1 VSEAAPGRVLRLA
14 VIGWGL
20 GDLALGRRG
29 AAIAWLVV
37 EALTLAVTAVLT
49 VLLVETTWYLVPF
62 LAGSL
67 FVVLWATQAVLAY
80 RRAVSRHGEAPP
92 TPRGSPAATI
102 AWLTIPL
109 LVWGTGFWLVAGSSG
124 SPDAVLDR
132 FVATWP
138 AAGTEGSGL
147 GALSQD
153 PAALETVAAAAIRRL
168 EQMCSEG
175 QLNEDCAQGSESL
188 LRDVRIRLDPR
199 VGERQRAVAEVVEYE
214 RVSTRFLGIF
224 AASELRP
231 VPLVPLLELELAAQP
246 AALGSQRWTI
256 VNAEPL

>member
-29 AAIAWLVV
+29 AAIAWLIA
-37 EALTLAVTAVLT
+37 EAIALAATIVLT

-62 LAGSL
+62 VAGAL
-67 FVVLWATQAVLAY
+67 FVVLWAAQAVIAY

-92 TPRGSPAATI
+92 TPRGSPAAAI

-109 LVWGTGFWLVAGSSG
+109 LVWGTGFWLVAGSFG

-132 FVATWP
+132 FVAAWP
-138 AAGTEGSGL
+138 EAGTEASAL
-147 GALSQD
+147 GALGDD
-153 PAALETVAAAAIRRL
+153 PAALESTAAAVIARL
-168 EQMCSEG
+168 ERMCDEG
-175 QLNEDCAQGSESL
+175 GLNEDCAQGSESL

-199 VGERQRAVAEVVEYE
+199 VGDRQRAVAEVVEYE

-231 VPLVPLLELELAAQP
+231 VPLVPLLELELAAEP
-246 AALGSQRWTI
+246 AALGSRRWTI